1 MCTIKGKLIVI
12 NETQQVSE
20 KFSKRTAVIET
31 SDQYPQK
38 IEIQFSQDKTSLLD
52 QFFGEENVEASI
64 NLRGREWTNDKGEV
78 KYFNT
83 IECWKIDLIQ

>member
-31 SDQYPQK
+31 SDQYSQT
-38 IEIQFSQDKTSLLD
+38 IEVEFQQDKCALLD
-52 QFFGEENVEASI
+52 QFFGDEQVEVSI
-64 NLRGREWTNDKGEV
+64 NIKGRSWKNDKGEV

-83 IECWKIDLIQ
+83 IQAWKIDLIQ

>member
-31 SDQYPQK
+31 EDQYKQT
-38 IEIQFSQDKTSLLD
+38 IEVEFQQDKCALLD
-52 QFFGEENVEASI
+52 QFFGDEQVEVSI
-64 NLRGREWTNDKGEV
+64 NIKGRSWTNQQGEV

-83 IECWKIDLIQ
+83 IQAWKIDLIQ